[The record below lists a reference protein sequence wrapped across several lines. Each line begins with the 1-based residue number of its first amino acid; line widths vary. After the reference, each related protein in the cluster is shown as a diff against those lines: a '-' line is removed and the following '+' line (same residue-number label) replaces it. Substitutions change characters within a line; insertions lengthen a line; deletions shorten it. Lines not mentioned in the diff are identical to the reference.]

1 MCCLLHLLVHPTA
14 PPACLAVSPTACR
27 TALLHRTAM
36 PAPAFFSARPTGLQP
51 HVHAHFATALETITS
66 ASQLG
71 TAIQT
76 LSLCVRPLM
85 IAGLTPLAPPQ
96 ESGGGSGGGGA
107 VLGAAVAAAPEP
119 PPPASEEQ
127 RATAAQALAS
137 GVQPDAGSLPC
148 LLAFDFGCY
157 RDWRQYTGTGGTACS
172 TALRRCSQQ
181 SSTACLL
188 CLLVVDRHCFESG
201 RGTCPQVVPIALCF
215 CISQCLPLPWHPFAI
230 HPQNSY

>member
-1 MCCLLHLLVHPTA
+1 
-14 PPACLAVSPTACR
+14 
-27 TALLHRTAM
+27 M
-36 PAPAFFSARPTGLQP
+36 PAPAFFSACPTSLQP

-85 IAGLTPLAPPQ
+85 IAGLTPLVPPQ
-96 ESGGGSGGGGA
+96 EGGGGGGGGGA

-137 GVQPDAGSLPC
+137 GGQPEAGSLPC
-148 LLAFDFGCY
+148 LLAFEFGCY

-181 SSTACLL
+181 SRTACLSRML
-188 CLLVVDRHCFESG
+188 FVGG
-201 RGTCPQVVPIALCF
+201 RLFGGRARQLGWRRTSPQVVPFALCL
-215 CISQCLPLPWHPFAI
+215 SLLGHPSSPLAPYT
-230 HPQNSY
+230 SS